1 MTDKKKNLYYLSEL
15 SDYKIVSS
23 DSDVRGWDVRDFN
36 NRVIG
41 KVDNL
46 LVNKDLEKVVY
57 LDVEVDST
65 IIQANHDP
73 YGRPA
78 NIDVREFINKDGENH
93 IIIPIGLVDLNEKE
107 KFVFTESVDHQT
119 FAETKRIRK
128 GAPLERDYE
137 VIVLDSYS
145 RNDRYDPEKR
155 ELEDRVDYDPQREIS
170 YSKSTGERNPA
181 DVAKDVRSRE
191 EKNREAQLKT
201 DRVYEEE
208 HVRNSENYV
217 DNAEGDLERRDA
229 RRAVDS
235 DNMGPDY
242 EDNRFYKRKEFDDSR
257 FRRKE

>member
-46 LVNKDLEKVVY
+46 LVNQDLEKVVY

-65 IIQANHDP
+65 IIEANHDP
-73 YGRPA
+73 YGKPA
-78 NIDVREFINKDGENH
+78 NMDVREFINKDGENH
-93 IIIPIGLVDLNEKE
+93 VIIPIGLVDLNEDQ
-107 KFVFTESVDHQT
+107 KFVYTESIDHQT

-128 GAPLERDYE
+128 GSQLDRDYE

-145 RNDRYDPEKR
+145 RNNRYDPEKR

-170 YSKSTGERNPA
+170 YSKNTDLSSKN
-181 DVAKDVRSRE
+181 DVAKDVHSRE
-191 EKNREAQLKT
+191 EKSREAQLRGDNT
-201 DRVYEEE
+201 YEEE
-208 HVRNSENYV
+208 LARNSENYV
-217 DNAEGDLERRDA
+217 DSTEGDLERRDA
-229 RRAVDS
+229 RKAVDS

-242 EDNRFYKRKEFDDSR
+242 EDNRFYNRREFDDSR
-257 FRRKE
+257 FRRKK